1 MKKIKYFYLLVFI
14 SLYFSTY
21 AQEDTNP
28 KFEGNIT
35 LSKAESN
42 KENGEQLYYAVCKVA
57 LSKNIDINQVSS
69 SIVLKQGGSWKEFY
83 SFYTSNQEPSDNLK
97 KFYIEDNTMIFEI
110 GLIPLEY
117 KVKIKIYDQE
127 ENSYSVKINKTKHI
141 N

>member
-1 MKKIKYFYLLVFI
+1 MKKIKYICLLVFI

-28 KFEGNIT
+28 KFEGNLI
-35 LSKAESN
+35 LSKAEIN

-57 LSKNIDINQVSS
+57 LSKNMDINQVSS
-69 SIVLKQGGSWKEFY
+69 SIVLKEGNNWKEFY
-83 SFYTSNQEPSDNLK
+83 SFYTSNQGPSDNLK
-97 KFYIEDNTMIFEI
+97 KFYIEDNTLIFEL

-117 KVKIKIYDQE
+117 KIKIKIYDQQ
-127 ENSYSVKINKTKHI
+127 ENSYGVKMNKTKHI